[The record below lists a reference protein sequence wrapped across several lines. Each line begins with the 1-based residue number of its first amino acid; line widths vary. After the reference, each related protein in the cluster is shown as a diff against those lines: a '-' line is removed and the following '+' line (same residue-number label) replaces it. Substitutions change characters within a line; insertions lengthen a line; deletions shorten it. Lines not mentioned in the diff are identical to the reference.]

1 MPSWNIHSAHAEK
14 LLADCGAAALGVA
27 DENAFLFGNF
37 VPDIYVGYL
46 VKPISVWIDYK
57 ATHLA
62 RKAYIPLPDY
72 ERFWRRYVEPYEVPP
87 EIVLG
92 AWCHLVC
99 DNVYNAHARAY
110 FKVAHIRPGERAR
123 VGKQGD
129 FAVFGRTLDIERH
142 VEATPELIAQA
153 AAFPQYGIAEED
165 VRAAVAAANAFVDEN
180 RANHLDELPP
190 LMSMRMMLLPS
201 LLAEI
206 TVRSSKMRTASAVRG
221 CSEGCGTRRASM
233 PAVSCCAASSA
244 A

>member
-72 ERFWRRYVEPYEVPP
+72 ERFWRRYVESYEVPP

-99 DNVYNAHARAY
+99 DNVYNVHTRAY
-110 FKVAHIRPGERAR
+110 IKTVHVKPGERTR
-123 VGKQGD
+123 IGKQRD
-129 FAVFGRTLDIERH
+129 FAAFGRTLDIERH

-165 VRAAVAAANAFVDEN
+165 VHAAVAAANAFVDEN
-180 RANHLDELPP
+180 RAGHLDELPP
-190 LMSMRMMLLPS
+190 LDLLTPDFFTAAFADADRICREGLLGRMRDS
-201 LLAEI
+201 
-206 TVRSSKMRTASAVRG
+206 
-221 CSEGCGTRRASM
+221 
-233 PAVSCCAASSA
+233 
-244 A
+244 

>member
-99 DNVYNAHARAY
+99 DNVYNVHTRAY
-110 FKVAHIRPGERAR
+110 IKTVHVKPGERTR
-123 VGKQGD
+123 IGKQRD
-129 FAVFGRTLDIERH
+129 FAAFGRTLDIERPFLLSKTIDIH
-142 VEATPELIAQA
+142 QLVIELV
-153 AAFPQYGIAEED
+153 GGG
-165 VRAAVAAANAFVDEN
+165 RKNA
-180 RANHLDELPP
+180 
-190 LMSMRMMLLPS
+190 
-201 LLAEI
+201 
-206 TVRSSKMRTASAVRG
+206 
-221 CSEGCGTRRASM
+221 
-233 PAVSCCAASSA
+233 
-244 A
+244 